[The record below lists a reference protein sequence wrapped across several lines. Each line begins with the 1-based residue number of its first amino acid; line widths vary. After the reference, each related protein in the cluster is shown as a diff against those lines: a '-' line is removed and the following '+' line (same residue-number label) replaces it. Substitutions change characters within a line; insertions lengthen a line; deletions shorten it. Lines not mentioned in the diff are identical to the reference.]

1 MSVNYIT
8 DDVKALIGARNGPVL
23 ATHPV
28 EASEVRRFFQAIMD
42 PSQRYWD
49 EAWAKTSRYGGPV
62 APPAFPPFA
71 FRRAP
76 AEPDPLDRMSS
87 DPDFDGLP
95 RGYRGLPPVP
105 VPLPRLLNGG
115 YEYEFYRYARVG
127 ERIYRSSTYL
137 DIYQREGRSGPMVF
151 VITAQMFTTDNN
163 VPLVTATTTTILR

>member
-1 MSVNYIT
+1 MPVNYIT
-8 DDVKALIGARNGPVL
+8 DDVKALIGARSGPVL
-23 ATHPV
+23 AYHPV

-42 PSQRYWD
+42 PAPRYWD
-49 EAWAKTSRYGGPV
+49 EAWAKSSRYGGLV

-76 AEPDPLDRMSS
+76 TEPDPLDRMHG

-95 RGYRGLPPVP
+95 RGDRGLPPVP

-115 YEYEFYRYARVG
+115 YEYEFYRYAIVG

-137 DIYQREGRSGPMVF
+137 DIYQREGRSGPMVLI
-151 VITAQMFTTDNN
+151 ITEQKFTTDND
-163 VPLVTATTTTILR
+163 VPLITATTTTILR